1 MSIQR
6 VSCTSQPVRTALLHL
21 PRKQKGVLRS
31 RARRRTVALL
41 LLAASTALAANV
53 GEPRHVTAVRFWSLG
68 TVTRIAIQTD
78 GDFQVKTDHLDNPDR
93 IFYDLAG
100 TKPALNHKALTV
112 IPVSDRFVKQIR
124 VAEPQPNITRVVLD
138 LETPVEATTSR
149 LENPDRLIIELRAP
163 GGGPRAPGGK
173 ATESAKTPLRR
184 PPVVA
189 QSPPVVIPTTQ
200 VVSQTPATV
209 IQTPSTPIQTPLAS
223 VQTSSAPPEPMPASK
238 PVEHRPF
245 MPPPTVLHSSAPARA
260 LQAAFDPPPE
270 FAPRMAAVPA
280 PVAIALNYKPA
291 LPPGPPS
298 AGPPGATSSAMLTT
312 ALAKPA
318 LPAVTSSVPSTSAS
332 PLETALPAKRNSL
345 GDSSMIRVLGLK
357 VGRVVLDPGHGGHD
371 AGTVGPQG
379 LREKDLVLDV
389 AQRLGR
395 LIQEK
400 MGSEVIYTRSD
411 DTFVPLERRTEIA
424 NEAKADLFLS
434 IHANSSPLRTAAG
447 VETFYLNF
455 TTSKSALELAARE
468 NAGSQMTVYE
478 LQDLLQKIAL
488 KDKVEESREFASRVQ
503 SALYAL
509 SARNTDARSKDRG
522 VKKAPFVVLIG
533 ASMPSV
539 LAEIGFISNAH
550 DESIMRREDYRQRTA
565 EALYKGLSG
574 YASSLSHFQVAQRH

>member
-6 VSCTSQPVRTALLHL
+6 VSCTSQPVSTSKLHL
-21 PRKQKGVLRS
+21 PRKHAGGLCP
-31 RARRRTVALL
+31 RARRRTAALL
-41 LLAASTALAANV
+41 LLAVSSAIGANV
-53 GEPRHVTAVRFWSLG
+53 AEPHHVTAVRFWSLDG
-68 TVTRIAIQTD
+68 VTRIAIQTD

-93 IFYDLAG
+93 IFFDLAG
-100 TKPALNHKALTV
+100 TKPALTHKALTV

-124 VAEPQPNITRVVLD
+124 VAEPQPNVTRVVLD
-138 LETPVEATTSR
+138 LETTVAATTSR
-149 LENPDRLIIELRAP
+149 LENPNRLIIELRAP
-163 GGGPRAPGGK
+163 GGEPRAPAGK
-173 ATESAKTPLRR
+173 AAEATKAPAKTSPGS
-184 PPVVA
+184 VA
-189 QSPPVVIPTTQ
+189 
-200 VVSQTPATV
+200 PAAE
-209 IQTPSTPIQTPLAS
+209 P
-223 VQTSSAPPEPMPASK
+223 APAPK
-238 PVEHRPF
+238 PVEHRLF
-245 MPPPTVLHSSAPARA
+245 TPPDVLPSPGSVHVQEAA
-260 LQAAFDPPPE
+260 LDPPPE
-270 FAPRMAAVPA
+270 LATKTAA
-280 PVAIALNYKPA
+280 L
-291 LPPGPPS
+291 LPPGNIAISLKPRPVLS
-298 AGPPGATSSAMLTT
+298 GPATMGPASSTV
-312 ALAKPA
+312 LAKA
-318 LPAVTSSVPSTSAS
+318 TLPVGAAAAHNASAP
-332 PLETALPAKRNSL
+332 PLETALPAKRSSS
-345 GDSSMIRVLGLK
+345 GDPSMIRVLGLK

-371 AGTVGPQG
+371 TGTIGPQG
-379 LREKDLVLDV
+379 LLEKDLVLDV
-389 AQRLGR
+389 TQRLGR
-395 LIQEK
+395 LIEEK

-455 TTSKSALELAARE
+455 TTSKSALDLAARE

-509 SARNTDARSKDRG
+509 SARTSDARSKDRG

-550 DESIMRREDYRQRTA
+550 DESVMRREEYRQRTA

-574 YASSLSHFQVAQRH
+574 YASSLSHFQVAQRRQ